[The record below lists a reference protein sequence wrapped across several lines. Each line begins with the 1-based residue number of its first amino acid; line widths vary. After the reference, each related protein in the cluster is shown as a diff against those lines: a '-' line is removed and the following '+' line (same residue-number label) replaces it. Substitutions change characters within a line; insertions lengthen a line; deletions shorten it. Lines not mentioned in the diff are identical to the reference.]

1 MKRAMKWSIAECM
14 LHLNEHFFLPKR
26 VASMKKHISNLR
38 KSTDNSGQQEKPTSC
53 VDLEDQLLQGS
64 VERGVH
70 IQIIFGEQW

>member
-1 MKRAMKWSIAECM
+1 
-14 LHLNEHFFLPKR
+14 
-26 VASMKKHISNLR
+26 MKKHISNLR